1 VGVAGEPAQK
11 GLFRM
16 VQYLSYNDRYNKM
29 KNLGHTEPQPQ
40 IDSSVSMNSHKEL
53 YSNAPEPTDVGMVLQ
68 LADGSIQACN
78 AIAQQLL
85 GITAEQMQGCTSIN
99 SPWQTV
105 REDGSDFPGEM
116 HPAMVV
122 LQTGQ
127 PCSNAIM
134 GFYQPQGELI
144 WLRLNSQPLFQGDR
158 STPYAV
164 VTTFTELAQPQPEA
178 ANSAPAQQL
187 SDTLESISDAFFAL
201 DKDWRFTY
209 LNSQAARLL
218 NRPSADLI
226 HNSIWEEFP
235 ESIGSLFEREYRRAA
250 AEKITVSFESFYPPL
265 NAWYAVRAYP
275 IASGLAVYF
284 QDVTEQKAADAAF
297 VKQAE
302 TSRQQLAEIEAIYAS
317 APIGLC
323 FIDTDL
329 RFVRINDRLAEIN
342 GVPAAA
348 HIGKT
353 LRDILPEQAD
363 NLEPLYQQV
372 IATKVPLEQ
381 LEIHGENSAQPGV
394 DRAWLLS
401 LYPLTSEDDRVLGV
415 NVTVYEITD
424 SQARKKEIQRLNQ
437 ELERR
442 VNELQSILDAVP
454 VGIAITYDAQCHVIR
469 ANRFAQSMLTVGPD
483 TNVSASGKQAEL
495 LPFRQLSNGVEIP
508 PEELPMQRAAASG
521 VEVRDVEIQ
530 MVRSDGVTFDWLVNA
545 VPLFDQQGAVRGC
558 VSAFM
563 DISDRKQAVA
573 ALRRSEERY
582 RSLFESLDEGF
593 CVIEMLFDDNEKPID
608 YRFLEVNPAFLKQTG
623 LEQAV
628 GKTAR
633 QMLLGLE
640 DYWFEVFG
648 KVALT
653 GESVR
658 FEHAWEV
665 MNRWFEVSAFRTP
678 EPQSR
683 KVALLFQEITDRKQ
697 SENLLRQQEEQLRLF
712 VKHSPAEV
720 AMFDRQMR
728 YMLASDRWLSSYA
741 LGTQNVVGRSH
752 YEIFPD
758 VPERWKQV
766 HQRCLAGAVEMCQ
779 EDPFLRAEGYVDW
792 VRWEIHPWRIN
803 SGEIG
808 GIIIFSEVI
817 TERKNAELALQT
829 ASQQVS
835 NILESIADAFIAID
849 SQWRYTYVN
858 AAAEKLLVRSRN
870 ELLGRSIW
878 ELFPAEG
885 ESNSR
890 VYEEFHRVVNEQV
903 SVKFEEFS
911 PSLQMYIEV
920 SAYPAA
926 EGLTV
931 YWSDISDR
939 KRTEAELRQKNAILS
954 VINESAP
961 TPIFVKDREGRIIYA
976 NPATLE
982 VLGKTAAE
990 VIGRRDRD
998 LYAIAEMAAIVT
1010 ENDRRIMESGKT
1022 EVVEESPDGIRT
1034 FLGMKAPY
1042 RNEAGEVIGLIGIS
1056 NDITNRKLAEVALQE
1071 QTKLL
1076 QVIIDSIGDGL
1087 ILANQQ
1093 GEFVLFNRAAVAIFG
1108 QLSNEKSHQE
1118 WSSTYGLFLS
1128 DQKTLFPDAEL
1139 PLARAIKGEY
1149 VNDVEVFVRR
1159 EDAENRWVS
1168 VSGYPVVDT
1177 SSEITG
1183 GVIVCRDITERKQAE
1198 AALKESEERFRNMAN
1213 NSPFM
1218 VWVTD
1223 STSYCT
1229 FLSDSWYQFT
1239 GQTEETGLG
1248 FGWINALHPEDR
1260 EQAKNVFLTANE
1272 CQEPY
1277 RVEFRVGRKDGGYSW
1292 AIDAAAPRFSESGQ
1306 FEGFIGSVI
1315 DITERKQM
1323 ETERDLVLQL
1333 EQTARAEAERANR
1346 IKDEFLAVLSHE
1358 LRSPLNPILG
1368 WSQLLIG
1375 GKLSA
1380 AKTAKAYETIE
1391 RNARLQSQLIE
1402 DLLDV
1407 SRILQGK
1414 LRLTVASV
1422 NLATIILSA
1431 LETVQLAAEAKQ
1443 IQIETILNP
1452 HVGQVV
1458 GDTSRLQQIVWNL
1471 LSNAVKFTPEGGRV
1485 EVELTQIEH
1494 KVEIKVTDTGKG
1506 IVPDFLPYV
1515 FEHFRQEDGATTR
1528 KFGGL
1533 GLGLAI
1539 VRQLVELHGGTV
1551 FAESNGE
1558 GQGATFT
1565 VRLPLLNDDSRR
1577 QEEEERHSAVSP
1589 ALSSLPLAGLR
1600 ILVVDDEP
1608 DSRDFVVFVLEEAG
1622 AEVISLSSAAEALLS
1637 IEQTTPD
1644 LLVSDIGMPEMD
1656 GYMLI
1661 NHIRTQLAPEYRQLL
1676 AIALTAYAGEGNER
1690 QVLAAGFQKH
1700 LTKPINP
1707 TELVATVV
1715 RSVAT
1720 YGA

>member
-1 VGVAGEPAQK
+1 MNNPG
-11 GLFRM
+11 
-16 VQYLSYNDRYNKM
+16 N
-29 KNLGHTEPQPQ
+29 TEPQPQ
-40 IDSSVSMNSHKEL
+40 MNPSVSTDSNKEV
-53 YSNAPEPTDVGMVLQ
+53 YPNAALPTDVGMVLQ

-78 AIAQQLL
+78 ARAQELL
-85 GITAEQMQGCTSIN
+85 GITAEQMQGFTSIN
-99 SPWQTV
+99 IPWQTV

-127 PCSNAIM
+127 PCSNVIM

-144 WLRLNSQPLFQGDR
+144 WLTLNSQPLFQGDR

-164 VTTFTELAQPQPEA
+164 VTTFTAIAPPQPEPVTH
-178 ANSAPAQQL
+178 APAQQL
-187 SDTLESISDAFFAL
+187 LETLESISDGFFAL
-201 DKDWRFTY
+201 DKNWRYTY
-209 LNSQAARLL
+209 FNSQAARLL
-218 NRPSADLI
+218 NRPWKDFI
-226 HNSIWEEFP
+226 GKTIWEEFP
-235 ESIGSLFEREYRRAA
+235 ESVGSLFEQEYRRAIT
-250 AEKITVSFESFYPPL
+250 EQVTVSFESFYAPL

-284 QDVTEQKAADAAF
+284 QDVTQQKAARADSI
-297 VKQAE
+297 KQAQ
-302 TSRQQLAEIEAIYAS
+302 TSQQQLAEIEAIYAS

-323 FIDTDL
+323 FIDTEL

-342 GVPAAA
+342 GVTAAA

-363 NLEPLYQQV
+363 DLEPLYQQV

-381 LEIHGENSAQPGV
+381 LEIGGTNSAQPGV

-424 SQARKKEIQRLNQ
+424 RKARKKEIQRLNQ

-442 VNELQSILDAVP
+442 VNELQLILDAVP
-454 VGIAITYDAQCHVIR
+454 VGIAIARDAQCHVIR
-469 ANRFAQSMLTVGPD
+469 TNRFAQSMLTVRPD
-483 TNVSASGKQAEL
+483 ANVSASGDEAAL
-495 LPFRQLSNGVEIP
+495 LPFKLFSNGQEIP

-521 VEVRDVEIQ
+521 AQVRDAEFQ
-530 MVRSDGVTFDWLVNA
+530 MVRSDGLTFDWFVNA
-545 VPLFDQQGAVRGC
+545 VPLFDEQGAVCGC
-558 VSAFM
+558 VSAFV

-608 YRFLEVNPAFLKQTG
+608 YRFLEVNPAFVKQTG

-633 QMLLGLE
+633 EMLLGLE
-640 DYWFEVFG
+640 DYWFEMYG

-653 GESVR
+653 GEPVR

-678 EPQSR
+678 EPHSH
-683 KVALLFQEITDRKQ
+683 KVAVLFQEITDRKQ

-712 VKHSPAEV
+712 VKHSPAGV

-728 YMLASDRWLSSYA
+728 YMLASDRWLTSYG
-741 LGTQNVVGRSH
+741 LGDRNIVGRSH

-758 VPERWKQV
+758 VPDRWKQI
-766 HQRCLAGAVEMCQ
+766 HQRCLAGAVEMCA
-779 EDPFLRAEGYVDW
+779 EDPFPRADGCVDW
-792 VRWEIHPWRIN
+792 VRWEIHPWRLN

-808 GIIIFSEVI
+808 GIMIFSEVI
-817 TERKNAELALQT
+817 TDRKNAELALQS
-829 ASQQVS
+829 ASQQVN

-858 AAAEKLLVRSRN
+858 ATAEKLLVRSRN

-878 ELFPAEG
+878 DLFPAEG

-890 VYEEFHRVVNEQV
+890 VYAEFHRAVNEQV

-926 EGLTV
+926 EGLTA
-931 YWSDISDR
+931 YWRDISDR
-939 KRTEAELRQKNAILS
+939 KRTEAELRQKNAILN

-982 VLGKTAAE
+982 ALGKPASE
-990 VIGRRDRD
+990 VIGSCDRD
-998 LYAIAEMAAIVT
+998 LYPIAELGAAVW

-1034 FLGMKAPY
+1034 FLGTKAPY
-1042 RNEAGEVIGLIGIS
+1042 RNEAGEVIGLIGIA
-1056 NDITNRKLAEVALQE
+1056 NDITNRKRAEVARAE

-1093 GEFVLFNRAAVAIFG
+1093 GEFVLFNRAAAAIFG
-1108 QLSNEKSHQE
+1108 QLSNEKSHEE
-1118 WSSTYGLFLS
+1118 WSSTYGLFLP

-1139 PLARAIKGEY
+1139 PLSRAIKGEY

-1159 EDAENRWVS
+1159 QDAENRWVS
-1168 VSGYPVVDT
+1168 ISGYPVVDM

-1198 AALKESEERFRNMAN
+1198 AVLKESEERFRHMAN
-1213 NSPFM
+1213 NAPFM
-1218 VWVTD
+1218 VWLTD

-1229 FLSDSWYQFT
+1229 FLSDSWYEFT

-1248 FGWINALHPEDR
+1248 WGWINAAHPEDR
-1260 EQAKNVFLTANE
+1260 EHAMKVFLTANE
-1272 CQEPY
+1272 RQEPY
-1277 RVEFRVGRKDGGYSW
+1277 SVEFRVRRSDGRYSW
-1292 AIDAAAPRFSESGQ
+1292 VLDAAAPRFTESGQ
-1306 FEGFIGSVI
+1306 FEGYIGSAI
-1315 DITERKQM
+1315 DITERKQV
-1323 ETERDLVLQL
+1323 ETERDMVLQL
-1333 EQTARAEAERANR
+1333 EKTARAEAERANR

-1368 WSQLLIG
+1368 WSQLLMS
-1375 GKLSA
+1375 GKLNPD
-1380 AKTAKAYETIE
+1380 KTAKAYETIE

-1414 LRLTVASV
+1414 LRLTVAPV
-1422 NLATIILSA
+1422 NVATIIMSA

-1452 HVGQVV
+1452 DVGQVV
-1458 GDTSRLQQIVWNL
+1458 GDTGRLQQIVWNL

-1485 EVELTQIEH
+1485 EVKLTQIEH
-1494 KVEIKVTDTGKG
+1494 QVQIQVIDTGKG

-1551 FAESNGE
+1551 FAESGGE

-1565 VRLPLLNDDSRR
+1565 VSLPLLNDDSRR

-1589 ALSSLPLAGLR
+1589 ALSSLPLAGLK

-1608 DSRDFVVFVLEEAG
+1608 DSLDFVAFVLEDAG
-1622 AEVISLSSAAEALLS
+1622 AEVISVSSAAEALLS
-1637 IEQTTPD
+1637 IEQTPPD

-1661 NHIRTQLAPEYRQLL
+1661 NRIRTQLAPQFRQLL

-1690 QVLAAGFQKH
+1690 QVLAAGFDKH
-1700 LTKPINP
+1700 LTKPIDP

-1715 RSVAT
+1715 RSIV
-1720 YGA
+1720 GRV

>member
-1 VGVAGEPAQK
+1 
-11 GLFRM
+11 
-16 VQYLSYNDRYNKM
+16 M
-29 KNLGHTEPQPQ
+29 KNPGNTEPQPQ

-317 APIGLC
+317 APIGLY

-424 SQARKKEIQRLNQ
+424 RQARKKEIQRLNQ

-469 ANRFAQSMLTVGPD
+469 ANGFAQSMLTVGPD
-483 TNVSASGKQAEL
+483 TNVSASGEQAEL

-530 MVRSDGVTFDWLVNA
+530 MVRSDGVTFDWLVTA
-545 VPLFDQQGAVRGC
+545 VPLFDEQGAVRGC
-558 VSAFM
+558 VSAFV
-563 DISDRKQAVA
+563 DISDRK
-573 ALRRSEERY
+573 
-582 RSLFESLDEGF
+582 
-593 CVIEMLFDDNEKPID
+593 
-608 YRFLEVNPAFLKQTG
+608 
-623 LEQAV
+623 
-628 GKTAR
+628 
-633 QMLLGLE
+633 
-640 DYWFEVFG
+640 
-648 KVALT
+648 
-653 GESVR
+653 
-658 FEHAWEV
+658 
-665 MNRWFEVSAFRTP
+665 
-678 EPQSR
+678 
-683 KVALLFQEITDRKQ
+683 
-697 SENLLRQQEEQLRLF
+697 
-712 VKHSPAEV
+712 
-720 AMFDRQMR
+720 
-728 YMLASDRWLSSYA
+728 
-741 LGTQNVVGRSH
+741 
-752 YEIFPD
+752 
-758 VPERWKQV
+758 
-766 HQRCLAGAVEMCQ
+766 
-779 EDPFLRAEGYVDW
+779 
-792 VRWEIHPWRIN
+792 
-803 SGEIG
+803 
-808 GIIIFSEVI
+808 
-817 TERKNAELALQT
+817 NAELTLQT
-829 ASQQVS
+829 ANQQVS

-849 SQWRYTYVN
+849 AQWRYTYVN
-858 AAAEKLLVRSRN
+858 AAAEKLLARSRN

-890 VYEEFHRVVNEQV
+890 VYEEFHQAVNEQV

-926 EGLTV
+926 EGLTA
-931 YWSDISDR
+931 YWRDISDR
-939 KRTEAELRQKNAILS
+939 KRTEAELRQKNAILN

-982 VLGKTAAE
+982 ALGKPAAE

-998 LYAIAEMAAIVT
+998 LYPIAELGAAVWK
-1010 ENDRRIMESGKT
+1010 NDRRIMESGKT

-1056 NDITNRKLAEVALQE
+1056 NDITNRKRAEVAMQE

-1076 QVIIDSIGDGL
+1076 QVIIDSIGDAL

-1108 QLSNEKSHQE
+1108 QLSNEKSHLE
-1118 WSSTYGLFLS
+1118 WSSTYGLFLP
-1128 DQKTLFPDAEL
+1128 DQKTLFPNAEL

-1159 EDAENRWVS
+1159 TDSENRWIS
-1168 VSGYPVVDT
+1168 TSGYPVVDI

-1198 AALKESEERFRNMAN
+1198 AVLKESEERFRHMAN

-1218 VWVTD
+1218 VWLTD

-1272 CQEPY
+1272 RQEPY
-1277 RVEFRVGRKDGGYSW
+1277 RIEFRVRRSDGGYSW
-1292 AIDAAAPRFSESGQ
+1292 VLDAAAPRFTESGH
-1306 FEGFIGSVI
+1306 FEGYIGSAI
-1315 DITERKQM
+1315 DITERKQV

-1333 EQTARAEAERANR
+1333 EQAARAEAERANR

-1414 LRLTVASV
+1414 LRLTIAPV

-1565 VRLPLLNDDSRR
+1565 VRLPLLNNDSRR
-1577 QEEEERHSAVSP
+1577 QEEEERHSAVTP
-1589 ALSSLPLAGLR
+1589 ALSPLPLAGLR

-1608 DSRDFVVFVLEEAG
+1608 DSRDFVAFVLEEAG

-1656 GYMLI
+1656 GYILI

-1700 LTKPINP
+1700 LTKPIDP

-1715 RSVAT
+1715 RSVLRS
-1720 YGA
+1720 

>member
-1 VGVAGEPAQK
+1 MNNPG
-11 GLFRM
+11 
-16 VQYLSYNDRYNKM
+16 N
-29 KNLGHTEPQPQ
+29 TEPQPQ
-40 IDSSVSMNSHKEL
+40 MNPSVSTDYHKEPYPNVAL
-53 YSNAPEPTDVGMVLQ
+53 STDVGMVLQ
-68 LADGSIQACN
+68 LADGSIQGCN
-78 AIAQQLL
+78 ARAQELL
-85 GITAEQMQGCTSIN
+85 GITAEQMQGFCSIDI
-99 SPWQTV
+99 PWQTV
-105 REDGSDFPGEM
+105 REDGSDFPGET
-116 HPAMVV
+116 HPAMVA

-127 PCSNAIM
+127 PCSNVIM

-144 WLRLNSQPLFQGDR
+144 WLKLNSQPLFEGDR

-164 VTTFTELAQPQPEA
+164 VTTFTAIAQPQPEA
-178 ANSAPAQQL
+178 ANNTSAQQL
-187 SDTLESISDAFFAL
+187 SDTLESISDGFFAL

-209 LNSQAARLL
+209 FNSQAARLL
-218 NRPSADLI
+218 NRPSKDLI
-226 HNSIWEEFP
+226 GNSIWEEFP
-235 ESIGSLFEREYRRAA
+235 ESVGTLFEQEYRHAA
-250 AEKITVSFESFYPPL
+250 GEQVTVSFEAFYEPL
-265 NAWYAVRAYP
+265 SAWYAVRAYP

-284 QDVTEQKAADAAF
+284 QDVTEQKAAKAASI
-297 VKQAE
+297 KQAQ
-302 TSRQQLAEIEAIYAS
+302 TAHQQLAEIEAIYAS

-323 FIDTDL
+323 FIDTEL

-363 NLEPLYQQV
+363 DLEPLYQQV

-401 LYPLTSEDDRVLGV
+401 VYPLTSEDDRVLGV

-424 SQARKKEIQRLNQ
+424 RQARKKEIQRLNQ
-437 ELERR
+437 ELEWR

-454 VGIAITYDAQCHVIR
+454 VGIAIARDAQCHVIR
-469 ANRFAQSMLTVGPD
+469 TNRFAQSILTVRPD
-483 TNVSASGKQAEL
+483 ANVSASGDEAAL
-495 LPFRQLSNGVEIP
+495 LPFKLFSNGVEIP

-521 VEVRDVEIQ
+521 APVRDAEFQ
-530 MVRSDGVTFDWLVNA
+530 MVRSDGATFDWLMNA
-545 VPLFDQQGAVRGC
+545 VPLFDEQGAVCGC
-558 VSAFM
+558 VSAFV

-582 RSLFESLDEGF
+582 RTLFESLDEGF

-608 YRFLEVNPAFLKQTG
+608 YRFLEVNPAFVKQTG

-633 QMLLGLE
+633 EMLLGLE
-640 DYWFEVFG
+640 DYWFEMYG

-678 EPQSR
+678 EPHSR
-683 KVALLFQEITDRKQ
+683 KVAVLFQEITDRKQ

-720 AMFDRQMR
+720 AMFDRQMQ
-728 YMLASDRWLSSYA
+728 YMLASDRWLTNYA
-741 LGTQNVVGRSH
+741 LGAQNVVGRSH

-766 HQRCLAGAVEMCQ
+766 HQRCLAGAVEICQ
-779 EDPFLRAEGYVDW
+779 EDPFLGADGCVDW
-792 VRWEIHPWRIN
+792 LRWEIYPWRTN
-803 SGEIG
+803 NGEIG

-817 TERKNAELALQT
+817 TDRKNAELALQT

-858 AAAEKLLVRSRN
+858 ATAEKLLARSRN

-926 EGLTV
+926 EGLTA
-931 YWSDISDR
+931 YWIDISER
-939 KRTEAELRQKNAILS
+939 KRTEAELRQKNAILN

-982 VLGKTAAE
+982 ALGKTAGE

-998 LYAIAEMAAIVT
+998 LYPIAELGAIVS

-1056 NDITNRKLAEVALQE
+1056 NDITNRKRAEVAMQE

-1108 QLSNEKSHQE
+1108 QLTNEKSHEE
-1118 WSSTYGLFLS
+1118 WSSTYGLFLP

-1159 EDAENRWVS
+1159 TDSENRWIS
-1168 VSGYPVVDT
+1168 ISGYPVVDT

-1198 AALKESEERFRNMAN
+1198 AVLKESEERFRHMAN
-1213 NSPFM
+1213 NAPFM
-1218 VWVTD
+1218 VWLTD

-1229 FLSDSWYQFT
+1229 FLSDSWYEFT

-1248 FGWINALHPEDR
+1248 WGWINAAHPEDR
-1260 EQAKNVFLTANE
+1260 EYAMKAFLTANE
-1272 CQEPY
+1272 RQEPY
-1277 RVEFRVGRKDGGYSW
+1277 SVEFRVRRSDDRYSW
-1292 AIDAAAPRFSESGQ
+1292 VLDAAAPRFTESGE
-1306 FEGFIGSVI
+1306 FEGYIGSVI
-1315 DITERKQM
+1315 DITERKQV

-1368 WSQLLIG
+1368 WSQLLMS
-1375 GKLSA
+1375 GKLSPD
-1380 AKTAKAYETIE
+1380 KTAKAYETIE

-1414 LRLTVASV
+1414 LRLNVDPV

-1452 HVGQVV
+1452 DVGPVV
-1458 GDTSRLQQIVWNL
+1458 GDTSRLQQVVWNL

-1485 EVELTQIEH
+1485 QVGLTQITDQ
-1494 KVEIKVTDTGKG
+1494 VQIQVIDTGKG
-1506 IVPDFLPYV
+1506 ILPEFLPYV

-1551 FAESNGE
+1551 FAESGGE

-1565 VRLPLLNDDSRR
+1565 VSLPLLNDDSRR
-1577 QEEEERHSAVSP
+1577 QEEAAVNSAVSP
-1589 ALSSLPLAGLR
+1589 ALSPLPLAGLR

-1608 DSRDFVVFVLEEAG
+1608 DSLDFVAFVLEEAG
-1622 AEVISLSSAAEALLS
+1622 AEVISVSSAAEALLS
-1637 IEQTTPD
+1637 IEQTAPD

-1661 NHIRTQLAPEYRQLL
+1661 NRIRTQLAPQFRQLV

-1690 QVLAAGFQKH
+1690 QVLAAGFDRH
-1700 LTKPINP
+1700 LAKPIDPN
-1707 TELVATVV
+1707 ELVATVV
-1715 RSVAT
+1715 RSVV
-1720 YGA
+1720 GRV

>member
-1 VGVAGEPAQK
+1 MGLAGEPAQK

-68 LADGSIQACN
+68 LADGSILACN

-302 TSRQQLAEIEAIYAS
+302 TSRQQLAEIEAIYAG

-329 RFVRINDRLAEIN
+329 RFVRINDRQAEIN

-469 ANRFAQSMLTVGPD
+469 ANGFAQSMLIVGSD
-483 TNVSASGKQAEL
+483 TNVSASGEQAEL

-766 HQRCLAGAVEMCQ
+766 HQSCLAGAVEMCQ

-926 EGLTV
+926 EGLTA
-931 YWSDISDR
+931 YWIDISDR

-1118 WSSTYGLFLS
+1118 WSSTYGLFLP
-1128 DQKTLFPDAEL
+1128 DQKTLFPNAEL

-1159 EDAENRWVS
+1159 EDAENRWS
-1168 VSGYPVVDT
+1168 VSA
-1177 SSEITG
+1177 
-1183 GVIVCRDITERKQAE
+1183 VIR
-1198 AALKESEERFRNMAN
+1198 
-1213 NSPFM
+1213 
-1218 VWVTD
+1218 
-1223 STSYCT
+1223 
-1229 FLSDSWYQFT
+1229 
-1239 GQTEETGLG
+1239 
-1248 FGWINALHPEDR
+1248 
-1260 EQAKNVFLTANE
+1260 
-1272 CQEPY
+1272 
-1277 RVEFRVGRKDGGYSW
+1277 
-1292 AIDAAAPRFSESGQ
+1292 
-1306 FEGFIGSVI
+1306 
-1315 DITERKQM
+1315 
-1323 ETERDLVLQL
+1323 
-1333 EQTARAEAERANR
+1333 
-1346 IKDEFLAVLSHE
+1346 
-1358 LRSPLNPILG
+1358 
-1368 WSQLLIG
+1368 
-1375 GKLSA
+1375 
-1380 AKTAKAYETIE
+1380 
-1391 RNARLQSQLIE
+1391 
-1402 DLLDV
+1402 
-1407 SRILQGK
+1407 
-1414 LRLTVASV
+1414 
-1422 NLATIILSA
+1422 
-1431 LETVQLAAEAKQ
+1431 
-1443 IQIETILNP
+1443 
-1452 HVGQVV
+1452 
-1458 GDTSRLQQIVWNL
+1458 
-1471 LSNAVKFTPEGGRV
+1471 
-1485 EVELTQIEH
+1485 
-1494 KVEIKVTDTGKG
+1494 
-1506 IVPDFLPYV
+1506 
-1515 FEHFRQEDGATTR
+1515 
-1528 KFGGL
+1528 
-1533 GLGLAI
+1533 
-1539 VRQLVELHGGTV
+1539 
-1551 FAESNGE
+1551 
-1558 GQGATFT
+1558 
-1565 VRLPLLNDDSRR
+1565 
-1577 QEEEERHSAVSP
+1577 
-1589 ALSSLPLAGLR
+1589 
-1600 ILVVDDEP
+1600 
-1608 DSRDFVVFVLEEAG
+1608 
-1622 AEVISLSSAAEALLS
+1622 
-1637 IEQTTPD
+1637 
-1644 LLVSDIGMPEMD
+1644 
-1656 GYMLI
+1656 
-1661 NHIRTQLAPEYRQLL
+1661 
-1676 AIALTAYAGEGNER
+1676 
-1690 QVLAAGFQKH
+1690 
-1700 LTKPINP
+1700 
-1707 TELVATVV
+1707 
-1715 RSVAT
+1715 
-1720 YGA
+1720 

>member
-1 VGVAGEPAQK
+1 
-11 GLFRM
+11 
-16 VQYLSYNDRYNKM
+16 M
-29 KNLGHTEPQPQ
+29 KNLGNTEPQPQ
-40 IDSSVSMNSHKEL
+40 MNPSISTDSNKEL
-53 YSNAPEPTDVGMVLQ
+53 YPNASLSTDVGMVLQ
-68 LADGSIQACN
+68 LADGSIHACN
-78 AIAQQLL
+78 ARAQQLL
-85 GITAEQMQGCTSIN
+85 GITAEQMQGFTSIN
-99 SPWQTV
+99 IPWQTV

-122 LQTGQ
+122 LQTGK
-127 PCSNAIM
+127 PCSNVIM

-144 WLRLNSQPLFQGDR
+144 WLKLNSQPLFQGDR

-164 VTTFTELAQPQPEA
+164 VTTFTPIAPPQPEPVTH
-178 ANSAPAQQL
+178 APAQQL
-187 SDTLESISDAFFAL
+187 LETLESISDGFFAL
-201 DKDWRFTY
+201 DKNWRFTY
-209 LNSQAARLL
+209 FNSQAARLL
-218 NRPSADLI
+218 NRPWKDFI
-226 HNSIWEEFP
+226 GKTIWEEFP
-235 ESIGSLFEREYRRAA
+235 EAVGSLFEQEYRRAIT
-250 AEKITVSFESFYPPL
+250 EQVTVSFESFYAPL

-275 IASGLAVYF
+275 IASGIAVYF
-284 QDVTEQKAADAAF
+284 QDVTEQKAARADSI
-297 VKQAE
+297 KQAQ
-302 TSRQQLAEIEAIYAS
+302 TAHQQLAEIEAIYAS

-329 RFVRINDRLAEIN
+329 RFVRINSRLAEIN
-342 GVPAAA
+342 GVPPAA

-363 NLEPLYQQV
+363 DLEPLYRQV

-394 DRAWLLS
+394 DRTWLLS

-415 NVTVYEITD
+415 NVTVHEITD
-424 SQARKKEIQRLNQ
+424 RQASKTEIERLNQ

-442 VNELQSILDAVP
+442 VNELQLILDAVP
-454 VGIAITYDAQCHVIR
+454 VGIAIAHDAPCHVIR
-469 ANRFAQSMLTVGPD
+469 TNRFAQSMLTVRPD
-483 TNVSASGKQAEL
+483 ANVSASGDEAAL
-495 LPFRQLSNGVEIP
+495 LPFKLFSNGQEIP
-508 PEELPMQRAAASG
+508 PAELPMQRAAASG
-521 VEVRDVEIQ
+521 SEVRDAEFQ
-530 MVRSDGVTFDWLVNA
+530 MVRSDGATFDWLMNA
-545 VPLFDQQGAVRGC
+545 VPLFDEQGSVCGC
-558 VSAFM
+558 VAAFV

-593 CVIEMLFDDNEKPID
+593 CTIEMLFDDNEKPID
-608 YRFLEVNPAFLKQTG
+608 YRFLEVNPAFVKQTG
-623 LEQAV
+623 LEQAA

-633 QMLLGLE
+633 QMLPDLE
-640 DYWFEVFG
+640 DFWLQVYG

-653 GESVR
+653 GEPVR
-658 FEHAWEV
+658 FEHGSEV

-683 KVALLFQEITDRKQ
+683 KVAILFKEISDRKQ

-712 VKHSPAEV
+712 VKHSPAGV
-720 AMFDRQMR
+720 AMFDCQMR
-728 YMLASDRWLSSYA
+728 YMLVSDRWMSSYG
-741 LGTQNVVGRSH
+741 LGAQDIVGRSH
-752 YEIFPD
+752 YDIFPNLPD
-758 VPERWKQV
+758 RLKQI
-766 HQRCLAGAVEMCQ
+766 HQRCLAGAVEMCE
-779 EDPFLRAEGYVDW
+779 EDPLPRADGSIHW
-792 VRWEIHPWRIN
+792 VRWEIHPWRTN

-808 GIIIFSEVI
+808 GIMIFCEVI
-817 TERKNAELALQT
+817 TDRKNAELALQT
-829 ASQQVS
+829 ANQQVR

-849 SQWRYTYVN
+849 AQWRYTYVN
-858 AAAEKLLVRSRN
+858 AAAEKLVRRSRN

-878 ELFPAEG
+878 ELFPAER

-890 VYEEFHRVVNEQV
+890 AYQEFHRVVNEQV

-911 PSLQMYIEV
+911 PSLQIYIEV
-920 SAYPAA
+920 NAYPAA
-926 EGLTV
+926 EGLTA
-931 YWSDISDR
+931 YWIDISDR
-939 KRTEAELRQKNAILS
+939 KRTEAELRQKNAILN

-982 VLGKTAAE
+982 ALGKTAVE

-998 LYAIAEMAAIVT
+998 LYPIAEMAAIVT
-1010 ENDRRIMESGKT
+1010 ENDRRIMESGQT

-1056 NDITNRKLAEVALQE
+1056 NDITNRKRAEVALQE

-1076 QVIIDSIGDGL
+1076 QVIIDSIGDAL

-1108 QLSNEKSHQE
+1108 QLSNEKSSSE
-1118 WSSTYGLFLS
+1118 WSSTYGLFLP
-1128 DQKTLFPDAEL
+1128 DQKTIFPNAEL
-1139 PLARAIKGEY
+1139 PLSRAIKGEY

-1159 EDAENRWVS
+1159 EDSAENRWIS
-1168 VSGYPVVDT
+1168 ISGYPVVDI
-1177 SSEITG
+1177 SNEITG
-1183 GVIVCRDITERKQAE
+1183 GVVVCRDITERKQAE
-1198 AALKESEERFRNMAN
+1198 AVLKESEERFRHMAN
-1213 NSPFM
+1213 NAPFM
-1218 VWVTD
+1218 VWLTD

-1229 FLSDSWYQFT
+1229 FLSDSWYEFT

-1248 FGWINALHPEDR
+1248 WGWINAAHPEDR
-1260 EQAKNVFLTANE
+1260 EQAMKVFLTANE
-1272 CQEPY
+1272 GQEPY
-1277 RVEFRVGRKDGGYSW
+1277 SVEFRVRRSDGGYSW
-1292 AIDAAAPRFSESGQ
+1292 VLDAAAPRFTESGH
-1306 FEGFIGSVI
+1306 FEGFIGSAI
-1315 DITERKQM
+1315 DITERKQV
-1323 ETERDLVLQL
+1323 ETERDMVLQL

-1368 WSQLLIG
+1368 WSQLLMS
-1375 GKLSA
+1375 GKLNPD
-1380 AKTAKAYETIE
+1380 KTAKAYETIE

-1414 LRLTVASV
+1414 LRLTVAPV
-1422 NLATIILSA
+1422 NLATIILSG

-1452 HVGQVV
+1452 DVGQVV
-1458 GDTSRLQQIVWNL
+1458 GDTSRLQQVVWNL

-1485 EVELTQIEH
+1485 EVKLTQIEH
-1494 KVEIKVTDTGKG
+1494 QVQIQVIDTGKG

-1551 FAESNGE
+1551 FAESPGE

-1565 VRLPLLNDDSRR
+1565 VSLPLLNDDSRR
-1577 QEEEERHSAVSP
+1577 QEEEAVNLAVSP
-1589 ALSSLPLAGLR
+1589 ALSPLPLAGLR
-1600 ILVVDDEP
+1600 ILVVDDEL
-1608 DSRDFVVFVLEEAG
+1608 DSADFVAFVLQEAG
-1622 AEVISLSSAAEALLS
+1622 AEVISVSSAAEALLS

-1661 NHIRTQLAPEYRQLL
+1661 NRIRTQLGSEYRQLL

-1690 QVLAAGFQKH
+1690 QVLAAGFDKH
-1700 LTKPINP
+1700 LTKPIDP
-1707 TELVATVV
+1707 TQLVATVV
-1715 RSVAT
+1715 RSILRS
-1720 YGA
+1720 

>member
-1 VGVAGEPAQK
+1 MNNPGN
-11 GLFRM
+11 
-16 VQYLSYNDRYNKM
+16 S
-29 KNLGHTEPQPQ
+29 EPQPQ
-40 IDSSVSMNSHKEL
+40 MNPSVSMDSNKEL
-53 YSNAPEPTDVGMVLQ
+53 YSNAPLPTDVGMVLQ

-78 AIAQQLL
+78 ARAQQLL

-99 SPWQTV
+99 IPWQTV

-116 HPAMVV
+116 HPAMVA

-144 WLRLNSQPLFQGDR
+144 WLKLNSEPLFQGAR

-164 VTTFTELAQPQPEA
+164 VTTFAEIDPPQPEA
-178 ANSAPAQQL
+178 AKNTP
-187 SDTLESISDAFFAL
+187 D
-201 DKDWRFTY
+201 R
-209 LNSQAARLL
+209 
-218 NRPSADLI
+218 
-226 HNSIWEEFP
+226 
-235 ESIGSLFEREYRRAA
+235 
-250 AEKITVSFESFYPPL
+250 
-265 NAWYAVRAYP
+265 
-275 IASGLAVYF
+275 
-284 QDVTEQKAADAAF
+284 
-297 VKQAE
+297 
-302 TSRQQLAEIEAIYAS
+302 QLAEIEAIYAS

-342 GVPAAA
+342 GIPAAA

-363 NLEPLYQQV
+363 DLEPLYRQV
-372 IATKVPLEQ
+372 IATKISLEQ
-381 LEIHGENSAQPGV
+381 LEIGGTNSAQPGV
-394 DRAWLLS
+394 DRTWLLS
-401 LYPLTSEDDRVLGV
+401 LYPLTAIDDRVLGV
-415 NVTVYEITD
+415 NVTVLEITD
-424 SQARKKEIQRLNQ
+424 RKARKKEIQRLNQ

-454 VGIAITYDAQCHVIR
+454 VGIAIARDAQCHVIR
-469 ANRFAQSMLTVGPD
+469 TNRFAQLMLAVRPD
-483 TNVSASGKQAEL
+483 ANVSASGDEAAL
-495 LPFRQLSNGVEIP
+495 LPFKLFSNGVEIP

-521 VEVRDVEIQ
+521 AEVRDAEFH
-530 MVRSDGVTFDWLVNA
+530 MVRSDGVTFDWLMNA
-545 VPLFDQQGAVRGC
+545 VPLFDEQGAVCGC
-558 VSAFM
+558 VSAFVN
-563 DISDRKQAVA
+563 ISDRKRAEA
-573 ALRRSEERY
+573 ALRDSEERY
-582 RSLFESLDEGF
+582 RTLFDSLDEGF
-593 CVIEMLFDDNEKPID
+593 CTIEMLFDENEKPID
-608 YRFLEVNPAFLKQTG
+608 YRFLEVNPAFVKQTG
-623 LEQAV
+623 LEQPV

-640 DYWFEVFG
+640 DYWFEMYG

-653 GESVR
+653 GEPVR

-665 MNRWFEVSAFRTP
+665 RNRWFEVSAFRTP
-678 EPQSR
+678 EPHSR
-683 KVALLFQEITDRKQ
+683 KVAVLFQEITDRKQ

-712 VKHSPAEV
+712 VKHSPAGV

-728 YMLASDRWLSSYA
+728 YMLVSDRWLSSYG
-741 LGTQNVVGRSH
+741 LGAQNIVGRSH

-758 VPERWKQV
+758 IPDRLKQI
-766 HQRCLAGAVEMCQ
+766 HQRCLAGAVEMCE
-779 EDPFLRAEGYVDW
+779 EDPLPRAEGCVDW
-792 VRWEIHPWRIN
+792 LRWEIHPWRTN

-808 GIIIFSEVI
+808 GIMIFCEVI

-835 NILESIADAFIAID
+835 NILESITDAFIAID

-858 AAAEKLLVRSRN
+858 ATAEKLLVRSRN

-878 ELFPAEG
+878 ELFPAEK

-890 VYEEFHRVVNEQV
+890 LYQEFHRAVNEQV

-926 EGLTV
+926 DGFTA
-931 YWSDISDR
+931 YWRDISDR
-939 KRTEAELRQKNAILS
+939 KRTVAELRQKNAILNA
-954 VINESAP
+954 INESAP

-982 VLGKTAAE
+982 IMGKPASE
-990 VIGRRDRD
+990 VIGGRDID
-998 LYAIAEMAAIVT
+998 LYPVVELAVTVT
-1010 ENDRRIMESGKT
+1010 ENDRRIMESGQT
-1022 EVVEESPDGIRT
+1022 EVLEESHDGIRT
-1034 FLGMKAPY
+1034 FLVMKAPY

-1056 NDITNRKLAEVALQE
+1056 SDITNRKLAEVALQE
-1071 QTKLL
+1071 KTKLL

-1093 GEFVLFNRAAVAIFG
+1093 GEFVLFNRAAAAIFG
-1108 QLSNEKSHQE
+1108 QLSNDKSWEE
-1118 WSSTYGLFLS
+1118 WSSTYGLFLP

-1168 VSGYPVVDT
+1168 ISGYPVVDI

-1198 AALKESEERFRNMAN
+1198 AVLKESEERFRHMAN
-1213 NSPFM
+1213 NAPFM
-1218 VWVTD
+1218 VWLTD

-1229 FLSDSWYQFT
+1229 FLSDSWYEFT
-1239 GQTEETGLG
+1239 GQTEEIGLG
-1248 FGWINALHPEDR
+1248 WGWINAAHPEDR
-1260 EQAKNVFLTANE
+1260 EHAMKVFLTANE
-1272 CQEPY
+1272 RLEPY
-1277 RVEFRVGRKDGGYSW
+1277 SVEFRVGRSDGRYSW
-1292 AIDAAAPRFSESGQ
+1292 VLDAAAPRFTDSGE
-1306 FEGFIGSVI
+1306 FEGYIGSVI
-1315 DITERKQM
+1315 DITERKQV
-1323 ETERDLVLQL
+1323 ETERDMVLQL

-1380 AKTAKAYETIE
+1380 NQTAKAYETIE

-1414 LRLTVASV
+1414 LRLNVAPV
-1422 NLATIILSA
+1422 NLATIILCA

-1452 HVGQVV
+1452 DVGKVV
-1458 GDTSRLQQIVWNL
+1458 GDTSRLQQVVWNL

-1485 EVELTQIEH
+1485 EVELAEIEH
-1494 KVEIKVTDTGKG
+1494 QVQIKVADTGKG
-1506 IVPDFLPYV
+1506 IVTDFLPYV

-1551 FAESNGE
+1551 FAESGGE

-1577 QEEEERHSAVSP
+1577 QEEAAVNSAVSP
-1589 ALSSLPLAGLR
+1589 ALSPLPLAGLR

-1608 DSRDFVVFVLEEAG
+1608 DSRDFVAFVLEEAG
-1622 AEVISLSSAAEALLS
+1622 AEVISASSAAEALRS
-1637 IEQTTPD
+1637 IEQSVPD
-1644 LLVSDIGMPEMD
+1644 LLVSDIGMPQMD

-1661 NHIRTQLAPEYRQLL
+1661 NRIRTQLAPQFRQLL

-1690 QVLAAGFQKH
+1690 QVLAAGFDKH
-1700 LTKPINP
+1700 LTKPIDP
-1707 TELVATVV
+1707 SELVATVV
-1715 RSVAT
+1715 RSVV
-1720 YGA
+1720 GRV

>member
-1 VGVAGEPAQK
+1 MQNPSNTPSQSKIE
-11 GLFRM
+11 LC
-16 VQYLSYNDRYNKM
+16 
-29 KNLGHTEPQPQ
+29 
-40 IDSSVSMNSHKEL
+40 VSTNYHKAIAP
-53 YSNAPEPTDVGMVLQ
+53 NAVLPTDLGMVLQ

-78 AIAQQLL
+78 PRAQELL
-85 GITAEQMQGCTSIN
+85 GMTAEQMQGNTSIN
-99 SPWQTV
+99 CPWQTV
-105 REDGSDFPGEM
+105 REDGSDFPGET
-116 HPAMVV
+116 HPAMVA

-127 PCSNAIM
+127 PCSNIIM
-134 GFYQPQGELI
+134 GFYQPQGGLI
-144 WLRLNSQPLFQGDR
+144 WLKLNSQPLFQGDR

-164 VTTFTELAQPQPEA
+164 VTTFTAIAQPQSQALTQP
-178 ANSAPAQQL
+178 PATQL
-187 SDTLESISDAFFAL
+187 SDILESISDGFFAL
-201 DKDWRFTY
+201 DRDWRFTY
-209 LNSQAARLL
+209 VNSQAARWL
-218 NRPSADLI
+218 NRLPEDVIGKSV
-226 HNSIWEEFP
+226 WEEFP
-235 ESIGSLFEREYRRAA
+235 ESAGSLFEQEYLRCAREQV
-250 AEKITVSFESFYPPL
+250 TVSFESFYEPL

-284 QDVTEQKAADAAF
+284 QDVTEQKADRATAIA
-297 VKQAE
+297 QAQ
-302 TSRQQLAEIEAIYAS
+302 TAHQQLAEIEAIYAS

-323 FIDTDL
+323 FIDTEL
-329 RFVRINDRLAEIN
+329 RFVRINSRLAEIN

-353 LRDILPEQAD
+353 LREILGEQAD
-363 NLEPLYQQV
+363 DLEPLYRQV
-372 IATKVPLEQ
+372 IATKVPVEQ

-401 LYPLTSEDDRVLGV
+401 IYPLKAEDDRVLGV
-415 NVTVYEITD
+415 NVTVHEITH
-424 SQARKKEIQRLNQ
+424 R
-437 ELERR
+437 
-442 VNELQSILDAVP
+442 
-454 VGIAITYDAQCHVIR
+454 
-469 ANRFAQSMLTVGPD
+469 
-483 TNVSASGKQAEL
+483 KQAE
-495 LPFRQLSNGVEIP
+495 
-508 PEELPMQRAAASG
+508 
-521 VEVRDVEIQ
+521 
-530 MVRSDGVTFDWLVNA
+530 
-545 VPLFDQQGAVRGC
+545 
-558 VSAFM
+558 
-563 DISDRKQAVA
+563 A

-582 RSLFESLDEGF
+582 RTLFESLDEGF
-593 CVIEMLFDDNEKPID
+593 CVIEMLFDDNEKPIN
-608 YRFLEVNPAFLKQTG
+608 YRFLEVNPAFERQTG
-623 LEQAV
+623 LEQAA

-633 QMLLGLE
+633 QMLPDLE
-640 DYWFEVFG
+640 DFWLQVYG

-653 GESVR
+653 GEPVR
-658 FEHAWEV
+658 FEHGSEV

-683 KVALLFQEITDRKQ
+683 KVAILFKEISDRKQ
-697 SENLLRQQEEQLRLF
+697 AENLLREHYSKLRLF
-712 VKHSPAEV
+712 VKHSPVGV

-728 YMLASDRWLSSYA
+728 YMLVSDRWLASYG
-741 LGTQNVVGRSH
+741 LGTQNIVGRSH
-752 YEIFPD
+752 YDIFPEVCD
-758 VPERWKQV
+758 RWKQI
-766 HQRCLAGAVEMCQ
+766 HQRCLAGAVEMCP
-779 EDPFLRAEGYVDW
+779 EDPFPRADGSIDW
-792 VRWEIHPWRIN
+792 VRWEIHPWRTN

-817 TERKNAELALQT
+817 TDRKNAELALT
-829 ASQQVS
+829 EAKQQVS
-835 NILESIADAFIAID
+835 NIIESITDAFIAID
-849 SQWRYTYVN
+849 SQWRFTYVN
-858 AAAEKLLVRSRN
+858 ATAEKLLVRSRN

-878 ELFPAEG
+878 ELFPAEE

-890 VYEEFHRVVNEQV
+890 VYQEFHRAVNEQV

-926 EGLTV
+926 EGLTI

-982 VLGKTAAE
+982 ALGKPASE
-990 VIGRRDRD
+990 VIGLRDRE
-998 LYAIAEMAAIVT
+998 LYPIAELGAAVS
-1010 ENDRRIMESGKT
+1010 ENDRRIMESGQT

-1056 NDITNRKLAEVALQE
+1056 SDITNRKRSEVALQE

-1093 GEFVLFNRAAVAIFG
+1093 GEFVLFNRAAQEMFG
-1108 QLSNEKSHQE
+1108 QLSNDKSSSE
-1118 WSSTYGLFLS
+1118 WSNTYGLFLA

-1159 EDAENRWVS
+1159 ENAEDRWVS
-1168 VSGYPVVDT
+1168 ISGYPVVDT

-1183 GVIVCRDITERKQAE
+1183 GVIVCRDITERKQALS
-1198 AALKESEERFRNMAN
+1198 ALQESEERFRNMAN

-1223 STSYCT
+1223 STGYCT
-1229 FLSDSWYQFT
+1229 FLSESWYEFT

-1248 FGWINALHPEDR
+1248 FGWINAVHPEDR
-1260 EQAKNVFLTANE
+1260 EQAMKAFLTANE
-1272 CQEPY
+1272 RQEAY
-1277 RVEFRVGRKDGGYSW
+1277 STEFRMGRPDCRYSW
-1292 AIDAAAPRFSESGQ
+1292 AIDAAAPRFTDSGQ
-1306 FEGFIGSVI
+1306 FEGFIGSAI
-1315 DITERKQM
+1315 DITERKQV
-1323 ETERDLVLQL
+1323 ETERDMVLQL
-1333 EQTARAEAERANR
+1333 EQAARAEAERANR

-1368 WSQLLIG
+1368 WSQLLIA

-1414 LRLTVASV
+1414 LRLTVAPV
-1422 NLATIILSA
+1422 NVATIISSA

-1443 IQIETILNP
+1443 IQIQTILNP
-1452 HVGQVV
+1452 DVGLVL
-1458 GDTSRLQQIVWNL
+1458 GDTGRLQQIVWNL
-1471 LSNAVKFTPEGGRV
+1471 VSNAVKFTPEGGRV
-1485 EVELTQIEH
+1485 EVRLAQIEH
-1494 KVEIKVTDTGKG
+1494 EVQIQVADTGKG

-1539 VRQLVELHGGTV
+1539 VRQLLELHGGTV
-1551 FAESNGE
+1551 FAESAGE

-1577 QEEEERHSAVSP
+1577 QEGEAVNSAVSP

-1608 DSRDFVVFVLEEAG
+1608 DSRDFVAFVLEQAG
-1622 AEVISLSSAAEALLS
+1622 AEVISLSSAAEVLES
-1637 IEQTTPD
+1637 IAQTAPD
-1644 LLVSDIGMPEMD
+1644 LLISDIGMPEID

-1661 NHIRTQLAPEYRQLL
+1661 RHIRNQLGLESRELV
-1676 AIALTAYAGEGNER
+1676 AIALTAYAGEANER
-1690 QVLAAGFQKH
+1690 QILQAGFNKH
-1700 LTKPINP
+1700 LSKPIDP
-1707 TELVATVV
+1707 SELIATVV
-1715 RSVAT
+1715 RAIVT
-1720 YGA
+1720 YGP

>member
-1 VGVAGEPAQK
+1 MQ
-11 GLFRM
+11 
-16 VQYLSYNDRYNKM
+16 
-29 KNLGHTEPQPQ
+29 NLGNTEPQPK
-40 IDSSVSMNSHKEL
+40 IDASVSGD
-53 YSNAPEPTDVGMVLQ
+53 SNKALNPGAALPTDVGMVLQ
-68 LADGSIQACN
+68 FADGSIQACN
-78 AIAQQLL
+78 SDAEKLL
-85 GITAEQMQGCTSIN
+85 GMTAEQMQGFTSIN
-99 SPWQTV
+99 SPWQAV
-105 REDGSDFPGEM
+105 RSDGSDFPGEM
-116 HPAMVV
+116 HPAMVA

-127 PCSNAIM
+127 PCCNVIM

-144 WLRLNSQPLFQGDR
+144 WLTLNSQPLFQGDR

-164 VTTFTELAQPQPEA
+164 VTTFIEIGQPGSQFGD
-178 ANSAPAQQL
+178 APAQQE
-187 SDTLESISDAFFAL
+187 SDTLESISDGFYAL
-201 DKDWRFTY
+201 DRDWRFTY
-209 LNSQAARLL
+209 VNSQAARWI
-218 NRPSADLI
+218 NRLSKDLI
-226 HNSIWEEFP
+226 GHSVWEEFP
-235 ESIGSLFEREYRRAA
+235 ESVGSLFEQEYRRCA
-250 AEKITVSFESFYPPL
+250 AEQVTVSFESFYPPL

-284 QDVTEQKAADAAF
+284 QDVTEQKADRADSI
-297 VKQAE
+297 KQAE

-323 FIDTDL
+323 FVDTDL

-342 GVPAAA
+342 GVTATA

-353 LRDILPEQAD
+353 LREILPEQAD
-363 NLEPLYQQV
+363 DLEPLYREV

-381 LEIHGENSAQPGV
+381 LEVGGTNSAQPGV

-401 LYPLTSEDDRVLGV
+401 LYPLKAEDDRVLGV
-415 NVTVYEITD
+415 NVTVHEITD
-424 SQARKKEIQRLNQ
+424 RKASEKEIQRLNQ

-454 VGIAITYDAQCHVIR
+454 VGIAIADDPECKVIR
-469 ANRFAQSMLTVGPD
+469 TNRFAQSILTVPPD
-483 TNVSASGKQAEL
+483 ANVSASGDEAAL
-495 LPFRQLSNGVEIP
+495 LPFKLFSNGEEIP
-508 PEELPMQRAAASG
+508 PEELPMQRAVASG
-521 VEVRDVEIQ
+521 AAVRDAEFQ
-530 MVRSDGVTFDWLVNA
+530 MVRSDGATFDWLMNA
-545 VPLFDQQGAVRGC
+545 VPLFDEQGSVCGC
-558 VSAFM
+558 VAGFV
-563 DISDRKQAVA
+563 DISDRKRAVA
-573 ALRRSEERY
+573 ALLRSEERY
-582 RSLFESLDEGF
+582 RTLFESLDEGF
-593 CVIEMLFDDNEKPID
+593 CVIEMLFDNNQKPID

-623 LEQAV
+623 LEQAA
-628 GKTAR
+628 GKTVR
-633 QMLLGLE
+633 QLLPE
-640 DYWFEVFG
+640 HENYWFEVYG

-653 GESVR
+653 GEPMR
-658 FEHAWEV
+658 FEHGSEAL
-665 MNRWFEVSAFRTP
+665 NRWFEVSAFRTP
-678 EPQSR
+678 EPHSR
-683 KVALLFQEITDRKQ
+683 KVAVLFKDISDRKQ
-697 SENLLRQQEEQLRLF
+697 AENLLRQQSEQLRLF
-712 VKHSPAEV
+712 VKHSPAGV

-728 YMLASDRWLSSYA
+728 YMLASDRWLESYG
-741 LGTQNVVGRSH
+741 LGDRNIAGRSH
-752 YEIFPD
+752 YDIFPD
-758 VPERWKQV
+758 LPDRWKQI

-779 EDPFLRAEGYVDW
+779 EDPFPQADGCVDW
-792 VRWEIHPWRIN
+792 VRWEIHPWRTN

-808 GIIIFSEVI
+808 GIVIFSEVI
-817 TERKNAELALQT
+817 TERKNAELALSA
-829 ASQQVS
+829 ASKQVS

-858 AAAEKLLVRSRN
+858 AAAEKLLSRSRN
-870 ELLGRSIW
+870 ELLGRSVW
-878 ELFPAEG
+878 ELFPAEK
-885 ESNSR
+885 ESNST
-890 VYEEFHRVVNEQV
+890 VYQEFHRVVNEQV

-911 PSLQMYIEV
+911 PSLQRYVEV

-926 EGLTV
+926 DGLTA

-939 KRTEAELRQKNAILS
+939 KRTEAELQQKNAILN

-990 VIGRRDRD
+990 VVGRRDRD
-998 LYAIAEMAAIVT
+998 LYAVAEMAAIVS

-1056 NDITNRKLAEVALQE
+1056 NDITNRKQAEVALQE

-1076 QVIIDSIGDGL
+1076 QVIIDSIGDAL

-1108 QLSNEKSHQE
+1108 QLSNEKSWEE
-1118 WSSTYGLFLS
+1118 WSSTYGLFLA
-1128 DQKTLFPDAEL
+1128 DQKTPFPEEEL
-1139 PLARAIKGEY
+1139 PLTRAIKGEY
-1149 VNDVEVFVRR
+1149 VNDVAIFVRR
-1159 EDAENRWVS
+1159 QDCEDRWVS
-1168 VSGYPVVDT
+1168 ISGYPVVDI

-1183 GVIVCRDITERKQAE
+1183 GVIVCRDITERKQSE
-1198 AALKESEERFRNMAN
+1198 AALLESEQRFRNMAN
-1213 NSPFM
+1213 NAPFM
-1218 VWVTD
+1218 VWVRD
-1223 STSYCT
+1223 STGYCT
-1229 FLSDSWYQFT
+1229 FLSDNWYEFT

-1248 FGWINALHPEDR
+1248 FGWVNAVHPEDR
-1260 EQAKNVFLTANE
+1260 EYALNAFLRANE
-1272 CQEPY
+1272 RQEPY
-1277 RVEFRVGRKDGGYSW
+1277 SMEFRLGRKDGRYSW
-1292 AIDAAAPRFSESGQ
+1292 VLDAAVPRFTESGQ
-1306 FEGFIGSVI
+1306 FEGYIGSAI
-1315 DITERKQM
+1315 DITERKQV

-1380 AKTAKAYETIE
+1380 AKTAQAFETIE

-1414 LRLTVASV
+1414 LRLNVAPV

-1431 LETVQLAAEAKQ
+1431 LETVQLAAEAKKIQ
-1443 IQIETILNP
+1443 IQTILNP
-1452 HVGQVV
+1452 DIGLVV
-1458 GDTSRLQQIVWNL
+1458 GDTGRLQQIVWNL

-1485 EVELTQIEH
+1485 EVKLTQIARE
-1494 KVEIKVTDTGKG
+1494 VQIQVSDTGKG
-1506 IVPDFLPYV
+1506 IIPDFLPYV

-1539 VRQLVELHGGTV
+1539 VRQLIELHGGRV
-1551 FAESNGE
+1551 FAESPGE

-1565 VRLPLLNDDSRR
+1565 VRLPLLNDDSRT
-1577 QEEEERHSAVSP
+1577 QEETERHSSESAD
-1589 ALSSLPLAGLR
+1589 LSSLPLAGLR

-1608 DSRDFVVFVLEEAG
+1608 DSRDFVAFVLEDAG
-1622 AEVISLSSAAEALLS
+1622 AEVISLSSAAEVLRS
-1637 IEQTTPD
+1637 IEQTAPD

-1661 NHIRTQLAPEYRQLL
+1661 NRIRTQLAPQFRQLV

-1690 QVLAAGFQKH
+1690 QVLAAGFDQH
-1700 LTKPINP
+1700 LAKPIDP
-1707 TELVATVV
+1707 TQLVATVA
-1715 RSVAT
+1715 RSVDRRPAP
-1720 YGA
+1720 